1 MAYNFSMAEF
11 IVPIPHEI
19 LDLTME
25 AGAVIRVRRHGNIEG
40 PRLILAHGNGFAID
54 AYYPFW
60 RLLTDRYDVVL
71 YDQRNHGHNPR
82 HNDIAH
88 HDVPYFVTD
97 MNHVIDGVRDGF
109 GEKPTAGMFHS
120 ISGVSAIAHAYQ
132 FGWRWDALVLF
143 DPPLVPSPGHRCHE
157 VARDFEL
164 MLAAWSKDRPE
175 QFKSPEELAAQFIA
189 SKSLN
194 RWVEG
199 SHALMARSILRE
211 DPAAGDWNLCCPPA
225 GESKVYATN
234 STLDLCPHLGE
245 LTGPFKIIASDPDD
259 PHARAPGFVN
269 RALHEDFGHAY
280 EAVPRTTHMLQLEKP
295 EECARIAMSFL
306 DGVGFGG

>member
-1 MAYNFSMAEF
+1 MTDFT
-11 IVPIPHEI
+11 IPTPHEI

-25 AGAVIRVRRHGNIEG
+25 DGAVIRVRRHGNIEG

-97 MNHVIDGVRDGF
+97 MNRVIDGVRNGF

-120 ISGVSAIAHAYQ
+120 ISGVSAIAHAFE
-132 FGWRWDALVLF
+132 FGWLWDALVLF

-157 VARDFEL
+157 IARNFEL

-175 QFKSPEELAAQFIA
+175 QFASPDELAAQFIA

-194 RWVEG
+194 RWIEG
-199 SHALMARSILRE
+199 SHALMARSILHE
-211 DPAAGDWNLCCPPA
+211 DPATGEWNLCCPPA
-225 GESKVYATN
+225 GESQVYATN
-234 STLDLCPHLGE
+234 SALDLCPRLSE
-245 LTGPFKIIASDPDD
+245 LTGPLKIIASDPDD